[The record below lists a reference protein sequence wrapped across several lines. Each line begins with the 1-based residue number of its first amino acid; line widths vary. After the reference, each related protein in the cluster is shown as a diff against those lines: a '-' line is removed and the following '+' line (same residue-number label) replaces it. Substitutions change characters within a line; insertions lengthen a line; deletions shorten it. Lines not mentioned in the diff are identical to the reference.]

1 MSDYT
6 HQEEVPLE
14 KVVILVNNREEDM
27 FPDKEISS
35 IFDRNVFGTENC
47 SFEVNPVDQEINVAK
62 TTQNISVFVGERSQR
77 NVFSS
82 FEQTGDGSYRNQ
94 TSEIEPYHQGEPDFQ
109 AMQLDDS
116 LLVNNREEDL
126 FPDEEISSIF
136 DRNVFGTENCSF
148 EVNPVDQEINV
159 AKTTQNISV
168 FVGERSQRNVFSSLE
183 QTGDRS
189 YRNQT
194 SEIKPYHQG
203 ETDYEAMQLGDSLLV
218 RKREEDLF
226 PDEEISL
233 IIDRNVFGTE
243 ICSFEGNPV
252 DQEINVAKTTQN
264 ISVFV
269 GERSQRNVFSS
280 FEQTG
285 DGSYRNQ
292 TSEIE
297 PYHQGEPDFQA
308 MQLDDSLLV
317 NNREEDLF
325 PDEEISS
332 IFDRNV
338 FGTENCSFEVNP
350 VNQEINVAKT
360 TQNNSVFVGER
371 SQRNVFSS
379 LEQTGDGSYRN
390 QTSEIKPYHQREPDY
405 EAMQLGDSLLVRKR
419 EEDLFPDEEISLIFD
434 RNVFGTE
441 ICSFEGIQW
450 IKK

>member
-1 MSDYT
+1 MRKLL
-6 HQEEVPLE
+6 VPCCCLSLMVRKTSSSNFEKIVRNTGIRKQDHKLRTLFPWIGVNILLQIVVEKIVLNIFNKRVSHERLHSSRGGSLE

-183 QTGDRS
+183 QTYDRS

-203 ETDYEAMQLGDSLLV
+203 ETDYEA
-218 RKREEDLF
+218 
-226 PDEEISL
+226 
-233 IIDRNVFGTE
+233 T
-243 ICSFEGNPV
+243 
-252 DQEINVAKTTQN
+252 
-264 ISVFV
+264 
-269 GERSQRNVFSS
+269 
-280 FEQTG
+280 
-285 DGSYRNQ
+285 
-292 TSEIE
+292 
-297 PYHQGEPDFQA
+297 
-308 MQLDDSLLV
+308 
-317 NNREEDLF
+317 
-325 PDEEISS
+325 
-332 IFDRNV
+332 
-338 FGTENCSFEVNP
+338 
-350 VNQEINVAKT
+350 
-360 TQNNSVFVGER
+360 
-371 SQRNVFSS
+371 
-379 LEQTGDGSYRN
+379 
-390 QTSEIKPYHQREPDY
+390 
-405 EAMQLGDSLLVRKR
+405 QLGDSLLVRKR